1 MSDPTDATPRTGEA
15 VVGARPPLDLV
26 VTGTVFLDLILTG
39 LRAAP
44 VGGREIMAE
53 GMGSSP
59 GGAATLAVAASRL
72 GVSTGLV
79 AAFGA
84 DVYGDFCW
92 TTLQDDEG
100 VDLSASRR
108 VDGWHSPVTV
118 SLAYDDDRAMITHAH
133 EPPIDPAVLFGDLP
147 EAQLCFADVGTARA
161 PWVDRM
167 VEAGSLVF
175 ADVGW
180 DDSGA
185 WDAVGLRERLAGCHA
200 FVPNAAEA
208 MAYTGKDH
216 PGAALEVIRDWVP
229 LAVVTAGSGGA
240 YAADDQTG
248 ETVWIPGLRVPAIDP
263 TGAGDVFLA
272 ALMAG
277 TLRDWPLQQR
287 IRFAN
292 LAAALSVRD
301 VGGALA
307 APGWADV
314 CDWWTDL
321 DQGSRLVRDYAFLE
335 EVLAGV
341 EHRMYARAVP
351 TIGFESGSHDH
362 SRHGPRPGHQAL
374 SHFAPPAPPAPPA
387 ATGPTTAPTAPP
399 PPITPQEN
407 S

>member
-1 MSDPTDATPRTGEA
+1 MSDPRDAR
-15 VVGARPPLDLV
+15 PLDLV

-44 VGGREIMAE
+44 VGGREIMAD

-79 AAFGA
+79 AAFGS

-92 TTLQDDEG
+92 STLEDDEG

-108 VDGWHSPVTV
+108 LEGWHSPVTV

-133 EPPIDPAVLFGDLP
+133 PPPIDPDELFGHVP
-147 EAQLCFADVGTARA
+147 EAAVCFADVGTSRA
-161 PWVDRM
+161 PWVDGV
-167 VEAGSLVF
+167 VERGSLVF

-180 DDSGA
+180 DDTGA
-185 WDAVGLRERLAGCHA
+185 WDAAGLRERLEGCHA

-240 YAADDQTG
+240 YAADDRTG
-248 ETVWIPGLRVPAIDP
+248 ETVWVPGLRVPAIDP

-277 TLRDWPLQQR
+277 TLRDWPLLQR

-314 CDWWTDL
+314 CDWWADL
-321 DQGSRLVRDYAFLE
+321 DRGSRLLRDYAFLE
-335 EVLAGV
+335 DVLGEV
-341 EHRMYARAVP
+341 EHRMFARAVP
-351 TIGFESGSHDH
+351 TIGFDAGTHDH
-362 SRHGPRPGHQAL
+362 SRHGPRPGHVAFAHPTPGAPDQSEADRPERL
-374 SHFAPPAPPAPPA
+374 SRTSHPVPPS
-387 ATGPTTAPTAPP
+387 PT
-399 PPITPQEN
+399 TPQEN
-407 S
+407 

>member
-1 MSDPTDATPRTGEA
+1 MSDPTDALQARA
-15 VVGARPPLDLV
+15 GASASGPARAPLDLV

-44 VGGREIMAE
+44 VGGREIMAD

-79 AAFGA
+79 AAFGS

-92 TTLQDDEG
+92 STLQDDEG

-108 VDGWHSPVTV
+108 IDDWHSPVTV

-133 EPPIDPAVLFGDLP
+133 QPPIDPDLLFGHVPD
-147 EAQLCFADVGTARA
+147 AQLCFADVGTTRA
-161 PWVDRM
+161 PWVDGV
-167 VEAGSLVF
+167 VERGTLVF

-180 DDSGA
+180 DDTGA
-185 WDAVGLRERLAGCHA
+185 WDAVGLRERLEGCHA

-248 ETVWIPGLRVPAIDP
+248 ETVWVPGLRVPAVDP

-272 ALMAG
+272 ALMTG
-277 TLRDWPLQQR
+277 TLREWPLQQR

-321 DQGSRLVRDYAFLE
+321 DRDSRLVRDYAFLD
-335 EVLAGV
+335 EVLAQV
-341 EHRMYARAVP
+341 EHRMFARAVP
-351 TIGFESGSHDH
+351 TIGFAGGTHDH
-362 SRHGPRPGHQAL
+362 FRHGPRPTRGPLPH
-374 SHFAPPAPPAPPA
+374 PAPTGHPDDTEPAPSLM
-387 ATGPTTAPTAPP
+387 
-399 PPITPQEN
+399 PQEKP
-407 S
+407 

>member
-1 MSDPTDATPRTGEA
+1 MSELD
-15 VVGARPPLDLV
+15 GARVPTGSDTACDPAGPLDLV

-44 VGGREIMAE
+44 VGGREIMAD

-79 AAFGA
+79 AAFGYDA
-84 DVYGDFCW
+84 YGEFCW
-92 TTLQDDEG
+92 TTLEDDEG
-100 VDLSASRR
+100 VDLSCSKR
-108 VDGWHSPVTV
+108 VPDWHSPVTV

-133 EPPIDPAVLFGDLP
+133 VPPVPPEVLFADVP
-147 EAQLCFADVGTARA
+147 DARACFADMGVARA
-161 PWVDRM
+161 PWVDRF
-167 VEAGSLVF
+167 VDRGSLVF

-180 DDSGA
+180 DDTGA
-185 WDAVGLRERLAGCHA
+185 WDAAALRERLEGCHA

-208 MAYTGKDH
+208 MAYTRTDH
-216 PGAALEVIRDWVP
+216 PGAALEALRDWVP

-240 YAADDQTG
+240 YAADERTG
-248 ETVWIPGLRVPAIDP
+248 ETVWVPGLHVPAIDP

-321 DQGSRLVRDYAFLE
+321 DRSSRLVRDYGFLE
-335 EVLAGV
+335 GVLAGV
-341 EHRMYARAVP
+341 EHRMFARAVP
-351 TIGFESGSHDH
+351 TIGFDAGSHDH
-362 SRHGPRPGHQAL
+362 PRHGPRPGHAPLTHFGVTAAPVPPL
-374 SHFAPPAPPAPPA
+374 S
-387 ATGPTTAPTAPP
+387 ATTPDDPSSTAP
-399 PPITPQEN
+399 QEH

>member
-1 MSDPTDATPRTGEA
+1 MSD
-15 VVGARPPLDLV
+15 ARGVQSLDLV

-44 VGGREIMAE
+44 VGGREIMAD

-79 AAFGA
+79 AAFGS

-92 TTLQDDEG
+92 STLEDDEG

-108 VDGWHSPVTV
+108 LDGWHSPVTV

-133 EPPIDPAVLFGDLP
+133 PPPIDPDQLFGHVP
-147 EAQLCFADVGTARA
+147 EAAVCFADVGTSRA
-161 PWVDRM
+161 PWVDGVVDR
-167 VEAGSLVF
+167 GSLVF

-180 DDSGA
+180 DDTGA
-185 WDAVGLRERLAGCHA
+185 WDAAGLRERLEGCHA

-240 YAADDQTG
+240 YAADEQTG
-248 ETVWIPGLRVPAIDP
+248 ETVWVPGLRVPAVDP

-277 TLRDWPLQQR
+277 TLRDWPLLQR

-321 DQGSRLVRDYAFLE
+321 DRGSRLLRDYAFLE
-335 EVLAGV
+335 DVLAGV
-341 EHRMYARAVP
+341 EHRMFGRAVP
-351 TIGFESGSHDH
+351 TIGFDSGAHDH
-362 SRHGPRPGHQAL
+362 SRHGPRPGHAAFP
-374 SHFAPPAPPAPPA
+374 HPTPA
-387 ATGPTTAPTAPP
+387 APDVARAPEPP
-399 PPITPQEN
+399 GSHAEQPSQTSHPVPPSPSTPQEI
-407 S
+407 

>member
-1 MSDPTDATPRTGEA
+1 MSDPDDASAHALDAPA
-15 VVGARPPLDLV
+15 ARDGRPLDLV

-44 VGGREIMAE
+44 VGGREIMAD

-79 AAFGA
+79 AAFGS

-92 TTLQDDEG
+92 STLEEDEG
-100 VDLSASRR
+100 VDLSSSRR
-108 VDGWHSPVTV
+108 LEGWHSPVTV

-133 EPPIDPAVLFGDLP
+133 EPPLDPDRLFGHVP
-147 EAQLCFADVGTARA
+147 EAAVCFTDVGTTRA
-161 PWVDRM
+161 PWVDGVVDR
-167 VEAGSLVF
+167 GSLVF

-185 WDAVGLRERLAGCHA
+185 WDAVGLRERLEGCHA

-240 YAADDQTG
+240 YAADDRTG
-248 ETVWIPGLRVPAIDP
+248 ETVWVPGLRVPAIDP

-277 TLRDWPLQQR
+277 TLRDWGLTQR

-321 DQGSRLVRDYAFLE
+321 DPDSRLARDYGFLG

-341 EHRMYARAVP
+341 EHRMFARAVP
-351 TIGFESGSHDH
+351 TIGFDSGTHDH
-362 SRHGPRPGHQAL
+362 SRHGPRPGHVSFPHPVPL
-374 SHFAPPAPPAPPA
+374 VPPS
-387 ATGPTTAPTAPP
+387 PT
-399 PPITPQEN
+399 TPQEN
-407 S
+407 R

>member
-1 MSDPTDATPRTGEA
+1 MPEPSDGPAPGSTPGSGEPA
-15 VVGARPPLDLV
+15 EGSAAPAPLDLV

-39 LRAAP
+39 LRTAP

-59 GGAATLAVAASRL
+59 GGAATLAVAARRL
-72 GVSTGLV
+72 GVTTGLV
-79 AAFGA
+79 AAFGS

-92 TTLQDDEG
+92 TTLEDDEG

-108 VDGWHSPVTV
+108 VEGWHSPVTV

-133 EPPIDPAVLFGDLP
+133 PPPFDPDDLLGHVP
-147 EAQLCFADVGTARA
+147 PARVCFADVGAARA
-161 PWVDRM
+161 PWIDDAVGR
-167 VEAGSLVF
+167 GSLVF

-180 DDSGA
+180 DDTGA
-185 WDAVGLRERLAGCHA
+185 WDAGALRARLEGCHA

-240 YAADDQTG
+240 YAADEQTG
-248 ETVWIPGLRVPAIDP
+248 ETVWVPGLRVPAVDP

-277 TLRDWPLQQR
+277 TLRGWSLLRR

-321 DQGSRLVRDYAFLE
+321 PRDGRLVRDYAFLE

-341 EHRMYARAVP
+341 EHRMFARAVP
-351 TIGFESGSHDH
+351 TIGFASGTHDH
-362 SRHGPRPGHQAL
+362 SRHGPRPEHRALGQPLGHP
-374 SHFAPPAPPAPPA
+374 SPPTPPAP
-387 ATGPTTAPTAPP
+387 T
-399 PPITPQEN
+399 TPQETP
-407 S
+407 